1 MSKVTILDDLLRL
14 GVRESCESP
23 SLRLTKY
30 LEIGDNT
37 KAAEVNAVV
46 ACSNKYVPQHVKETS
61 LFTIPK
67 QNGMDG
73 VTIVAT
79 LKSRLIVNQA
89 GGILENAGLC
99 LHRHFGYPYIPGSA
113 VKGLARHAAWC
124 EWKAEEDEDKKLE
137 IAKKIADVFG
147 YPTGDA
153 KPKKNPSNRL
163 YLDDYLKEIEPEIKD
178 CSGSICFMS
187 AEPVGRAPL
196 VMDIV
201 NCHHPKYYQ
210 GEQTEATDTEN
221 PIPNFFPAV
230 EKGVQFQFQL
240 MPLRNSSDG
249 NLDFAKKWLVE
260 AITIYGIGAKTAA
273 GYGWFEDNTEKY
285 LEDEKRQQEIANK
298 QQREKELLEEV
309 AILEQSAGE
318 LLTVEQVECYRCLKE
333 KAKGIDNQQIID
345 ALNKLAKKMPQES
358 EEDKIRNR
366 WNSLKNR
373 DGILKDDLVKN
384 FHKKDQAKR
393 DAVAQLFR
401 TDFNDIYK
409 KILSGVKGF
418 SGDAQKAIRDAVQGG
433 GK

>member
-1 MSKVTILDDLLRL
+1 MSRDTISEELKCL
-14 GVRESCESP
+14 GVRENCESP

-37 KAAEVNAVV
+37 KDAEVNAVV
-46 ACSNKYVPQHVKETS
+46 ACANKYVSQHVKETS

-67 QNGMDG
+67 QNGTDG

-147 YPTGDA
+147 YPTGDT

-201 NCHHPKYYQ
+201 NCHHPKYYR

-221 PIPNFFPAV
+221 PIPNFFSAV
-230 EKGVQFQFQL
+230 EKGAQFQFQL
-240 MPLRNSSDG
+240 IPLRMCSEEDMLS
-249 NLDFAKKWLVE
+249 AKKWLVE
-260 AITIYGIGAKTAA
+260 AIKVHGIGAKTAT
-273 GYGWFEDNTEKY
+273 GYGWFEYVDVSGVEPDMTVIDTINNQY
-285 LEDEKRQQEIANK
+285 PS
-298 QQREKELLEEV
+298 
-309 AILEQSAGE
+309 QSK
-318 LLTVEQVECYRCLKE
+318 LK
-333 KAKGIDNQQIID
+333 
-345 ALNKLAKKMPQES
+345 
-358 EEDKIRNR
+358 
-366 WNSLKNR
+366 
-373 DGILKDDLVKN
+373 DLVKN
-384 FHKKDQAKR
+384 KELWEDSP
-393 DAVAQLFR
+393 VFR
-401 TDFNDIYK
+401 YSLLTCVMQKEFWERWNK
-409 KILSGVKGF
+409 NQGSKEMAHL
-418 SGDAQKAIRDAVQGG
+418 KAIAKEFGVNL
-433 GK
+433 

>member
-14 GVRESCESP
+14 GVRENCESP

-30 LEIGDNT
+30 LEIGDKT
-37 KAAEVNAVV
+37 KAAEISAVV
-46 ACSNKYVPQHVKETS
+46 TCANKYVPQHVKETT

-67 QNGMDG
+67 QNGTDG

-178 CSGSICFMS
+178 CSGSICFMA
-187 AEPVGRAPL
+187 AEPVERAPL
-196 VMDIV
+196 VTDIV
-201 NCHHPKYYQ
+201 NCHHADYYQ
-210 GEQTEATDTEN
+210 GNLKEPTDTEN
-221 PIPNFFPAV
+221 PIPNFFPTV
-230 EKGVQFQFQL
+230 EKGAQFQFQL
-240 MPLRNSSDG
+240 IPLRMCSEEDMLS
-249 NLDFAKKWLVE
+249 AKKWLVE
-260 AITIYGIGAKTAA
+260 AINVHGIGAKTAA

-285 LEDEKRQQEIANK
+285 LEDEKRQQEIADK

-345 ALNKLAKKMPQES
+345 GLNKLAKKMPQES

-366 WNSLKNR
+366 WNALKNR

-384 FHKKDQAKR
+384 FNKKDQAKR
-393 DAVAQLFR
+393 DVVARLFR
-401 TDFNDIYK
+401 TDFNDVYK
-409 KILSGVKGF
+409 KIRSGVRGF

-433 GK
+433 EK

>member
-1 MSKVTILDDLLRL
+1 MTGTALNVVKKIL
-14 GVRESCESP
+14 GGETFPQCESA
-23 SLRLTKY
+23 SLRLQKFVCFNEDEANKDDNAKKRTI
-30 LEIGDNT
+30 EDVIGKRVVG
-37 KAAEVNAVV
+37 KASEV
-46 ACSNKYVPQHVKETS
+46 KLKGER
-61 LFTIPK
+61 I
-67 QNGMDG
+67 
-73 VTIVAT
+73 IAT

-147 YPTGDA
+147 YPTGDKDGLDEFL
-153 KPKKNPSNRL
+153 KP
-163 YLDDYLKEIEPEIKD
+163 YVKE
-178 CSGSICFMS
+178 CAGTVCFMA

-201 NCHHPKYYQ
+201 NCHHPKYYR

-230 EKGVQFQFQL
+230 EKGVQFKFQL
-240 MPLRNSSDG
+240 VPLRNSSDR

-260 AITIYGIGAKTAA
+260 AITIHGIGAKTAA

-285 LEDEKRQQEIANK
+285 LEYEKRQQEIADK
-298 QQREKELLEEV
+298 QQREKELFEEV

-333 KAKGIDNQQIID
+333 KAKGIDNQQIND
-345 ALNKLAKKMPQES
+345 SLNKLKKKLPQES

-373 DGILKDDLVKN
+373 DGILNEDLVKN

-401 TDFNDIYK
+401 TDFNDMYK
-409 KILSGVKGF
+409 KIKGGVPKF
-418 SGDAQKAIRDAVQGG
+418 PGDAQKAIRSAVEGG
-433 GK
+433 VK